1 MSSNLF
7 RLMNAE
13 QMQQLIDNL
22 VGALKPVPKSIQV
35 RQIGHF
41 YKADPDY
48 GGRVATGLGI
58 PMDESIGKAA

>member
-13 QMQQLIDNL
+13 QKQQLIDNL
-22 VGALKPVPKSIQV
+22 VGALKPVPKFIQV

-48 GGRVATGLGI
+48 GGRVAAGLGI